1 MNNKI
6 AFLLLQLVVA
16 VAAFLFGKYVVP
28 KTNNLK
34 NSTAFGNVYK
44 LEQWASK
51 FVRWTREFMSGRS
64 GTAKMN
70 KATEMLKEIAAEA
83 GIDVSEEKLQAIV
96 QTAYEEMIAG
106 MEAVTLEADVLE
118 AKEAIAPQNF
128 SIHIEMPNTE
138 NVAVATD
145 NVPDGALDENPDG
158 TVNAYDDEGNKVG
171 TVTKEEAEEA
181 ASNVSKIIVEEE

>member
-6 AFLLLQLVVA
+6 AFLLLELVVA
-16 VAAFLFGKYVVP
+16 IVAFLFGKYVVP
-28 KTNNLK
+28 KASGLK
-34 NSTAFGNVYK
+34 IDTAFANLYN
-44 LEQWASK
+44 LENWASK
-51 FVRWTREFMSGRS
+51 FVRWAKEFMSEKS

-70 KATEMLKEIAAEA
+70 KVTEMLKEVAAEA
-83 GIDVSEEKLQAIV
+83 GIEVSDEKLQAII

-106 MEAVTLEADVLE
+106 MDAVT
-118 AKEAIAPQNF
+118 AKNATYYKVGGREVAKGSTVI
-128 SIHIEMPNTE
+128 INTSTT
-138 NVAVATD
+138 AVATD

-181 ASNVSKIIVEEE
+181 ASNVSKIIVEE

>member
-1 MNNKI
+1 MKNEI
-6 AFLLLQLVVA
+6 TILVVQLLVA

-51 FVRWTREFMSGRS
+51 FVRWAREFMSGTS

-70 KATEMLKEIAAEA
+70 KVTEMLKEVATEA
-83 GIDVSEEKLQAIV
+83 GIEVSDENLQAIV

-106 MEAVTLEADVLE
+106 IESVTLDADVLE
-118 AKEAIAPQNF
+118 AKEAIMPQNL
-128 SIHIEMPNTE
+128 SIHIEMP
-138 NVAVATD
+138 
-145 NVPDGALDENPDG
+145 
-158 TVNAYDDEGNKVG
+158 K
-171 TVTKEEAEEA
+171 K
-181 ASNVSKIIVEEE
+181 

>member
-1 MNNKI
+1 MKNEI
-6 AFLLLQLVVA
+6 TILVVQLLVA

-51 FVRWTREFMSGRS
+51 FVRWAREFMSGTS

-70 KATEMLKEIAAEA
+70 KVTEMLKEVATEA
-83 GIDVSEEKLQAIV
+83 GIEVSDENLQAIV

-106 MEAVTLEADVLE
+106 MESVTLDADVLE
-118 AKEAIAPQNF
+118 AKEAIMPQNL
-128 SIHIEMPNTE
+128 SIHIEMPKNE

-181 ASNVSKIIVEEE
+181 ASNVSKIIVEE

>member
-1 MNNKI
+1 MKNEI
-6 AFLLLQLVVA
+6 TILVVQLLVA

-51 FVRWTREFMSGRS
+51 FVRWAREFMSGTS

-70 KATEMLKEIAAEA
+70 KVTEMLKEVATEA
-83 GIDVSEEKLQAIV
+83 GIEVSDENLQAIV

-106 MEAVTLEADVLE
+106 MESVTLDADVLE
-118 AKEAIAPQNF
+118 AKEA
-128 SIHIEMPNTE
+128 
-138 NVAVATD
+138 
-145 NVPDGALDENPDG
+145 NPDG
-158 TVNAYDDEGNKVG
+158 TVNTYDDKGNKVG
-171 TVTKEEAEEA
+171 TVTKQEAEEA
-181 ASNVSKIIVEEE
+181 ASNVSKIIAEE

>member
-6 AFLLLQLVVA
+6 AFLILELVVA
-16 VAAFLFGKYVVP
+16 IIAFLAGKCAAP
-28 KTNNLK
+28 KLSGIKIDTV
-34 NSTAFGNVYK
+34 FGNVYE
-44 LEQWASK
+44 LERWAAK
-51 FVRWTREFMSGRS
+51 FVRWAREFMSGRS

-70 KATEMLKEIAAEA
+70 KATEMLKEVAAEA
-83 GIDVSEEKLQAIV
+83 GIDASEEKLQAIV

-106 MEAVTLEADVLE
+106 MEAVT
-118 AKEAIAPQNF
+118 AKNATYYKVGRREVAKGSTVIINAG
-128 SIHIEMPNTE
+128 TA
-138 NVAVATD
+138 AVATD

-181 ASNVSKIIVEEE
+181 ASNVSKIIVEEK